1 MVCPSIP
8 STSVSR
14 KAFLTPSLPPRYS
27 SPVMWHF
34 VRIAVFALLALVAA
48 VSAPAASPAFVEDSP
63 PVGFHPFCRPSRSTP
78 SEQWAHVQ
86 NLARAG
92 RDSRAASQARA
103 LRLFWPFSPEAP
115 RAQLFYARSLDDRGK
130 SAAAFEAYQLLLT
143 DYGSA
148 CDFDAVLERQLDLAK
163 TVFDARHAKFLFF
176 PGFLAPEKSI
186 PLFQKIIDVAPEGP
200 GAPEAAYRIGLAH
213 EQAYEFEKAIDAFF
227 SAMTRFPA
235 SPFAA
240 EAATGL
246 VRCRVYLADDTPQD
260 ARARDSAIAACDF
273 FLTRFP
279 AATNT
284 ASVTADRAR
293 LFDRRVQASY
303 DLALYYDRQL
313 RDPVAAAIR
322 YREFLALYPNSPL
335 AATARRRLDQLEPPT
350 QESES

>member
-1 MVCPSIP
+1 M
-8 STSVSR
+8 R
-14 KAFLTPSLPPRYS
+14 
-27 SPVMWHF
+27 HF
-34 VRIAVFALLALVAA
+34 VRIPVFALLALAAA
-48 VSAPAASPAFVEDSP
+48 VSSPAASAPFVENSP
-63 PVGFHPFCRPSRSTP
+63 PVGFHLFCRPARSTP
-78 SEQWAHVQ
+78 AAQWAHVL
-86 NLARAG
+86 NLSRAG

-103 LRLFWPFSPEAP
+103 LRLFWPYAPEAP
-115 RAQLFYARSLDDRGK
+115 LAQLFYARSLDDRGK
-130 SAAAFEAYQLLLT
+130 AAAAFEAYQLLLS
-143 DYGSA
+143 DYGSS
-148 CDFDAVLERQLDLAK
+148 CDFDAILERQLDLAK

-213 EQAYEFEKAIDAFF
+213 EKAFEFEKAIDAYF

-235 SPFAA
+235 APFAV

-273 FLTRFP
+273 FLSRFP
-279 AATNT
+279 AATNVV
-284 ASVTADRAR
+284 SVTADRAR

-313 RDPVAAAIR
+313 HDPVAAAIR
-322 YREFLALYPNSPL
+322 YREFLALYPNSPF
-335 AATARRRLDQLEPPT
+335 AATASARLDQLEPNA
-350 QESES
+350 QEPAP

>member
-1 MVCPSIP
+1 
-8 STSVSR
+8 
-14 KAFLTPSLPPRYS
+14 
-27 SPVMWHF
+27 MWHF
-34 VRIAVFALLALVAA
+34 VRIPFFVFLALVSA
-48 VSAPAASPAFVEDSP
+48 VSAPAASPVFAEDSP
-63 PVGFHPFCRPSRSTP
+63 PVGFHLFCRPARSTP
-78 SEQWAHVQ
+78 SAQWAHVL
-86 NLARAG
+86 NLSRAG

-103 LRLFWPFSPEAP
+103 LRLFWPHSPEAP
-115 RAQLFYARSLDDRGK
+115 LAQLFYARSLDDRGK
-130 SAAAFEAYQLLLT
+130 TADAFEAYQLLLT

-148 CDFDAVLERQLDLAK
+148 CDFDAILARQLDLAK

-186 PLFQKIIDVAPEGP
+186 PLFRKLIDVAPEGP
-200 GAPEAAYRIGLAH
+200 GAPEAAYRIGLAN
-213 EQAYEFEKAIDAFF
+213 EKAFEFEKAIDAYF
-227 SAMTRFPA
+227 SAMTRFPS
-235 SPFAA
+235 SPFAVD
-240 EAATGL
+240 AATGL

-273 FLTRFP
+273 FLSRFP
-279 AATNT
+279 AATN
-284 ASVTADRAR
+284 APSIAADRAR

-335 AATARRRLDQLEPPT
+335 AASARSRLDQLEPPA